1 MPDFNI
7 AARGFGD
14 EDVSPPEYDVVGN
27 YTGMR
32 ICVGYVGAEPKFLDA
47 KELSSGNIKAACAWL
62 GLDSESLSSA
72 NTAQAVVKWID
83 AGRPVPKDEDEISL
97 SEFF

>member
-7 AARGFGD
+7 ASRGFGD
-14 EDVSPPEYDVVGN
+14 EDDSPPEYDVVGN

-32 ICVGYVGAEPKFLDA
+32 ICVGYVGAEPKFIDA
-47 KELSSGNIKAACAWL
+47 KELSQENVDNACAWL
-62 GLDSESLSSA
+62 NLNPASLSPA
-72 NTAQAVVKWID
+72 NLAQAVVKWID
-83 AGRPVPKDEDEISL
+83 AGRPAPKGEDEISL